1 MAEKEK
7 ESRAPVAENKPKKRR
22 WYHNLHDAYKI
33 TKRTF
38 PWVGWLILGATIGVT
53 GLFVAFGIWV
63 KMNIYILIFLAA
75 TLVAFIPMVI
85 IAALVKKAMYR
96 QVSGTVG
103 SVYAV
108 LSQVRRGWIV
118 TQEPIAANRNQDI
131 GWRLIG
137 RPGVVLITEGPNAR
151 VRELVERERKL
162 SQRVVTNVPVHVI
175 HVGEGEN
182 QVKLEKLEA
191 ELRKLPKSLHRKEV
205 PEVANRI
212 QAVSSIAKQGGGMPH
227 GVDPTKVKMSR
238 RALRGK

>member
-1 MAEKEK
+1 MAKKEN
-7 ESRAPVAENKPKKRR
+7 ESRAPVAESKPKKRR
-22 WYHNLHDAYKI
+22 WYHNLYDAYKI

-38 PWVGWLILGATIGVT
+38 PWVSWLILGATIGVIA
-53 GLFVAFGIWV
+53 LFVALGIWT

-75 TLVAFIPMVI
+75 TLVAFVPMAI
-85 IAALVKKAMYR
+85 LAALVKKAMYR
-96 QVSGTVG
+96 QVSGTIG

-108 LSQVRRGWIV
+108 LSQIRRGWIV

-131 GWRLIG
+131 VWRLVG
-137 RPGVVLITEGPNAR
+137 RPGVVLITEGPNGR
-151 VRELVERERKL
+151 VRDLVERERKL

-212 QAVSSIAKQGGGMPH
+212 QAVSSIAKQGGMPH